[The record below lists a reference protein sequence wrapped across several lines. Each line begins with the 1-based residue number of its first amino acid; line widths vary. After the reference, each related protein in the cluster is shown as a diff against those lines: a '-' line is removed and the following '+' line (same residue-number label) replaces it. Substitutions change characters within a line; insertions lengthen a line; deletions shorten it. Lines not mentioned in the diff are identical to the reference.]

1 MRPALL
7 TLFIF
12 CYAYSI
18 LRYHVGAEI
27 PLQEWIF
34 ILNKSI
40 AWTGFTCIGLSLLPA
55 TLIERMRLTKRIA
68 GIYGF
73 SFSGV
78 HIIVSFCLLYD
89 GNLLI
94 WKKLESEDFM
104 FYSFIVSGAL
114 SFLIYLFPLV
124 ATLKD
129 LPSTAKMFKI
139 AKLGYLVNI
148 LHPFLLGYSGWG
160 SLSKWPLFMPP
171 ITLLAVLS
179 AMVFFG
185 FNLSTKRS

>member
-7 TLFIF
+7 TLFLF
-12 CYAYSI
+12 CYTYSI
-18 LRYHVGAEI
+18 LRYHIGAEI

-40 AWTGFTCIGLSLLPA
+40 AWTGFTCIGLSQLPV
-55 TLIERMRLTKRIA
+55 TLIERIRLTKRIT

-73 SFSGV
+73 VFGCIHISISFY
-78 HIIVSFCLLYD
+78 LLYD
-89 GNLLI
+89 GNHLI
-94 WKKLESEDFM
+94 WSKLETKDFM

-114 SFLIYLFPLV
+114 SFLIYLFPIV

-129 LPSTAKMFKI
+129 LPSTSKMFGI
-139 AKLGYLVNI
+139 AKVGYLINI
-148 LHPFLLGYSGWG
+148 LHPLLLGYSGWG
-160 SLSKWPLFMPP
+160 SISKWPLFLPP

-179 AMVFFG
+179 ALVFFG
-185 FNLSTKRS
+185 FNLNSKRS